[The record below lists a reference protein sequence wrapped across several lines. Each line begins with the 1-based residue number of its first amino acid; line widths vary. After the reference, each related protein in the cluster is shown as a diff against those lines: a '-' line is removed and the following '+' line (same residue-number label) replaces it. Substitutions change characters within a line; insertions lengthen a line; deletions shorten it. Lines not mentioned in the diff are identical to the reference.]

1 MSYTESLALLRNNSL
16 PMLVQA
22 ELERMILEGKFLPG
36 EPLRETGLS
45 ALLGVSRGP
54 IREAFRG
61 LEEKG
66 LVQLEKNCGVQ
77 VRTLSIEEADQI
89 YDVRICLEQLIGRNV
104 AMQLTKAGAKELSQ
118 IIGKMENAA
127 QQEDVNPYTSLNFA
141 FHDALARLSGNPKL
155 HETYSRLVSQL
166 SLFRRKTYIHNR
178 NSMLASLAEHKQI
191 YAAVEQKN
199 ADLAADLLSEHAK
212 KSKRSIHECNP

>member
-1 MSYTESLALLRNNSL
+1 
-16 PMLVQA
+16 
-22 ELERMILEGKFLPG
+22 
-36 EPLRETGLS
+36 
-45 ALLGVSRGP
+45 
-54 IREAFRG
+54 
-61 LEEKG
+61 
-66 LVQLEKNCGVQ
+66 
-77 VRTLSIEEADQI
+77 
-89 YDVRICLEQLIGRNV
+89 
-104 AMQLTKAGAKELSQ
+104 
-118 IIGKMENAA
+118 MENAA

>member
-1 MSYTESLALLRNNSL
+1 
-16 PMLVQA
+16 MLVQA
-22 ELERMILEGKFLPG
+22 ELERMILDGKFLPG
-36 EPLRETGLS
+36 DPLRETGLS
-45 ALLGVSRGP
+45 TLLGVSRGP

-66 LVQLEKNCGVQ
+66 LVQVEKNCGVQ

-104 AMQLTKAGAKELSQ
+104 AMQLTKAGDKELSQ

-127 QQEDVNPYTSLNFA
+127 KQEDVNPYTSLNFA

-191 YAAVEQKN
+191 YAAIEQKN
-199 ADLAADLLSEHAK
+199 ADLAADLLSGHAK

>member
-1 MSYTESLALLRNNSL
+1 MSYTKYLTLLRKNSL

-22 ELERMILEGKFLPG
+22 ELERMILDGKF
-36 EPLRETGLS
+36 
-45 ALLGVSRGP
+45 LLGVSRGP

-66 LVQLEKNCGVQ
+66 LVQVEKNCGVQ

-104 AMQLTKAGAKELSQ
+104 AMQLTKAGSKELSQ

-127 QQEDVNPYTSLNFA
+127 KQEDVNPYTSLNFA
-141 FHDALARLSGNPKL
+141 FHDTLARLSGNPKL

-166 SLFRRKTYIHNR
+166 SLFRRKTYMHNR
-178 NSMLASLAEHKQI
+178 NSMLASLTEHKQI
-191 YAAVEQKN
+191 YAAVEKKN
-199 ADLAADLLSEHAK
+199 SDLASDLLLQHAK

>member
-61 LEEKG
+61 LEEIG
-66 LVQLEKNCGVQ
+66 LVQVEKNC
-77 VRTLSIEEADQI
+77 
-89 YDVRICLEQLIGRNV
+89 
-104 AMQLTKAGAKELSQ
+104 
-118 IIGKMENAA
+118 
-127 QQEDVNPYTSLNFA
+127 
-141 FHDALARLSGNPKL
+141 
-155 HETYSRLVSQL
+155 
-166 SLFRRKTYIHNR
+166 
-178 NSMLASLAEHKQI
+178 
-191 YAAVEQKN
+191 
-199 ADLAADLLSEHAK
+199 
-212 KSKRSIHECNP
+212 

>member
-1 MSYTESLALLRNNSL
+1 
-16 PMLVQA
+16 MLVQA
-22 ELERMILEGKFLPG
+22 ELEKMILEGKFLPG
-36 EPLRETGLS
+36 DPLRETGLS
-45 ALLGVSRGP
+45 TLLGVSRGP

-66 LVQLEKNCGVQ
+66 LVQVEKNCGVQ

-104 AMQLTKAGAKELSQ
+104 AMQLTKAGDKELSQ

-127 QQEDVNPYTSLNFA
+127 KQEDVNPYTSLNFA

-199 ADLAADLLSEHAK
+199 ADLASDLLSGHAK